1 MSTID
6 PHELGLT
13 FYDYKFLVSIN
24 ANHKKRHD
32 AKGVTG
38 MQSKTRKA
46 LLMKVMATSTVLAA
60 MSGCA
65 KPPQTVPGPPETDPA
80 IVELSRAA
88 DSIHQDLNLLS
99 RIRQEESGV
108 HEQVKAYKTPPANSR
123 ISKPITLSWSG
134 PLEPAVEVIAQKVG
148 YNFRVIGSAPSQP
161 VLINLSAIDKP
172 AFEILEDMGWQAGDK
187 AGVVLNQ
194 EQKELQVIYLGSGER
209 IM

>member
-1 MSTID
+1 
-6 PHELGLT
+6 
-13 FYDYKFLVSIN
+13 
-24 ANHKKRHD
+24 
-32 AKGVTG
+32 
-38 MQSKTRKA
+38 MQSKTKKA
-46 LLMKVMATSTVLAA
+46 LWRVMATSTVLAA

-65 KPPQTVPGPPETDPA
+65 KPPQAVPGPPETDPA

-88 DSIHQDLNLLS
+88 DSIHKDLNLLS

-123 ISKPITLSWSG
+123 ISEPITLSWSG
-134 PLEPAVEVIAQKVG
+134 PLEPAVEVVARKVG

-161 VLINLSAIDKP
+161 VLVNLRATDKP

-194 EQKELQVIYLGSGER
+194 EQKELQIIYLGSGER